1 MNLRFPLPAIAAVVL
16 SGASTFAQTISDVS
30 AVRNY
35 TFESFSVPLPLT
47 VVTGATGIN
56 NRGAVVGS
64 YTVPDKTVGFKRDAN
79 GVFEFPMQGAT
90 NMRPSYARGI
100 NDSGDI
106 VGYAYDGT
114 KYFGFLLTVQGK
126 YSIIDAA
133 PNLGLPPKA
142 FTYITG
148 LNNLGDFVGYVSCYS
163 SGCDSKTHGFAN
175 IAGSLTLVDVG
186 DMDFADVD
194 VTFPQAIAWDGTIV
208 GCYQDQNLR
217 QHGFLRGPKG
227 EFLRFEVAGGDNT
240 CATGVN
246 NEAHTIVGTFHGSD
260 YKDHSFVYDYAADF
274 ASSLQQGN
282 SSIRMIRPQTLEF
295 PGVGTAFLSGINA
308 KGVVVGTFIPS
319 EGYTF
324 SFIARPE

>member
-1 MNLRFPLPAIAAVVL
+1 MHPRFPSPAIAAVVL
-16 SGASTFAQTISDVS
+16 SAASTFAQTISDVS
-30 AVRNY
+30 VPRRY
-35 TFESFSVPLPLT
+35 TFESFSVPLPLS

-56 NRGAVVGS
+56 YRGAVVGY
-64 YTVPDKTVGFKRDAN
+64 YTLPDKTLGFKRDAN
-79 GVFEFPMQGAT
+79 AVFEFPILGAT
-90 NMRPSYARGI
+90 NMRAAYARGI
-100 NDSGDI
+100 NDSGDMM
-106 VGYAYDGT
+106 GYAYDGT

-133 PNLGLPPKA
+133 PSLGLPSKA

-163 SGCDSKTHGFAN
+163 SGCDGKTHGFAN
-175 IAGSLTLVDVG
+175 IAGSFTLVDVV
-186 DMDFADVD
+186 DIDLADVD

-208 GCYQDQNLR
+208 GCYQDQNQR

-227 EFLRFEVAGGDNT
+227 EFLRFDVAGGDNT

-260 YKDHSFVYDYAADF
+260 YKDHSFIYDYSADLTPF
-274 ASSLQQGN
+274 VADSSN
-282 SSIRMIRPQTLEF
+282 SIQMIRAQTLEF
-295 PGVGTAFLSGINA
+295 PGVGTTFLSGINA
-308 KGVVVGTFIPS
+308 KGVIVGSFIPS

-324 SFIARPE
+324 SFIGTPK